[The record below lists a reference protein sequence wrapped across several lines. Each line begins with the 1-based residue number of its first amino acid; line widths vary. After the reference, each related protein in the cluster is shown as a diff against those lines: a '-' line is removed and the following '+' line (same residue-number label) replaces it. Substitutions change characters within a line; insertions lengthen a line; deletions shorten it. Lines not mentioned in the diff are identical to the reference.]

1 MEGGDEMP
9 DHIYTVDEIRDIVA
23 PIALRHGLSRV
34 YLFGS
39 YARGTAT
46 VISDVDLCIDASGL
60 CGLTALSSLYLDL
73 KEALQKDLDLITE
86 NSLKR
91 NKDAAFLANLRK
103 EQVLIYA
110 GN

>member
-1 MEGGDEMP
+1 MSN
-9 DHIYTVDEIRDIVA
+9 HVYTIDEIEKIVA
-23 PIALRHGLSRV
+23 PIASRHGISRV

-39 YARGTAT
+39 YAKGVAT
-46 VISDVDLCIDASGL
+46 TTSDVDLCVDASGL
-60 CGLTALSSLYLDL
+60 RGLLALSGLYLDL
-73 KEALQKDLDLITE
+73 QEALQKNLDLITT

-91 NKDAAFLANLRK
+91 NKDATFLANLRK

>member
-1 MEGGDEMP
+1 MS
-9 DHIYTVDEIRDIVA
+9 DHIYTVDEIREIVA
-23 PIALRHGLSRV
+23 PIASRHGISRV

-39 YARGTAT
+39 YAKGAAT
-46 VISDVDLCIDASGL
+46 TTSDVDLCVDASKLRGL
-60 CGLTALSSLYLDL
+60 FALSGLYLDL
-73 KEALQKDLDLITE
+73 QEALQKDLDLITT